1 MFFLQLANMLHPGA
15 RVTRLQLFEHALAP
29 MADLPVLEVLGCS
42 HILTDLSLAPA
53 KVVFDYL
60 TEEATPAEVPATPAT
75 AT

>member
-1 MFFLQLANMLHPGA
+1 
-15 RVTRLQLFEHALAP
+15 

-42 HILTDLSLAPA
+42 HILTNLSLSPV

-60 TEEATPAEVPATPAT
+60 TEEATPAEVPAQPAT